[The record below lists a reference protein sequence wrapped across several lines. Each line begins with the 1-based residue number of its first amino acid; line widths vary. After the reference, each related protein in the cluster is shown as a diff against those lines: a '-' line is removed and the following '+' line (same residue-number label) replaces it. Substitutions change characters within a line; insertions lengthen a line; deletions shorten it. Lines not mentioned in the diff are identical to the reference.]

1 MKTTQGKA
9 VSALIAINRI
19 SGQKMPSFAAY
30 KLFRLRKKL
39 KDVAEFQGEQ
49 EEKLVEE
56 LGGEINDLG
65 RIVWKNPN
73 EKTAKDA
80 EYAKRHKELEDM
92 ECEIDTEKIL
102 MTFKEI
108 SEITPQDI
116 EALDEFIEWKE

>member
-39 KDVAEFQGEQ
+39 KDVAEFQSEQ

-56 LGGEINDLG
+56 LGGKINELGNVIWNDLS
-65 RIVWKNPN
+65 
-73 EKTAKDA
+73 EKAAKDA

-92 ECEIDTEKIL
+92 DCEIYTEKIM

-108 SEITPQDI
+108 SEITPRDM
-116 EALDEFIEWKE
+116 EAMDDFIEWKE

>member
-9 VSALIAINRI
+9 VGAMIAINRI
-19 SGQKMPSFAAY
+19 SNQKMPSFAAF

-49 EEKLVEE
+49 EEKLVAE
-56 LGGEINDLG
+56 LGGTINDFG
-65 RIVWKNPN
+65 RVAWNNPE
-73 EKTAKDA
+73 EKAKLDA
-80 EYAKRHKELEDM
+80 EYAKRHRDLEEL
-92 ECEIDTEKIL
+92 ECEIDTERIT

-108 SEITPQDI
+108 PEISPADI

>member
-56 LGGEINDLG
+56 LGGKINDMG
-65 RIVWKNPN
+65 RVIWNDPG
-73 EKTAKDA
+73 EKAAKDA

-92 ECEIDTEKIL
+92 ECEIDTEKIM

-108 SEITPQDI
+108 SEITPQDM
-116 EALDEFIEWKE
+116 EALDDFIEWKE

>member
-9 VSALIAINRI
+9 VNALIAINRI

-56 LGGEINDLG
+56 LGGKINDLG
-65 RIVWKNPN
+65 RITWNDPN
-73 EKTAKDA
+73 EKATKDA

-92 ECEIDTEKIL
+92 ECEIDTEKIM

-108 SEITPQDI
+108 SEITPQDL

>member
-39 KDVAEFQGEQ
+39 KDVAEFQSEQ

-56 LGGEINDLG
+56 LGGKINELGNVIWNDLS
-65 RIVWKNPN
+65 
-73 EKTAKDA
+73 EKAAKDA

-92 ECEIDTEKIL
+92 ECEIDTEKIM

-108 SEITPQDI
+108 SEITPRDM
-116 EALDEFIEWKE
+116 EAMDDFIEWKE

>member
-56 LGGEINDLG
+56 LGGKINEMG
-65 RIVWKNPN
+65 RVIWNDPG
-73 EKTAKDA
+73 EKATKDA

-92 ECEIDTEKIL
+92 ECEIDTEKIM

-108 SEITPQDI
+108 SEITPQDM
-116 EALDEFIEWKE
+116 EALDDFIEWKE